1 MVNISQESATERW
14 MRGATRVKGLAM
26 TPELIEQTV
35 ETYTDSIDRYLKL
48 VQMVTNKLEYELR
61 QAKILGRVNGRVK
74 NPDSLRGKLKKFS
87 TDEKKKER
95 IKTPND
101 VFNEVSD
108 LAAVRVTTYLEEDRE
123 RVAEIAR
130 KVFTHRNGKPDYEY
144 DVKENDPR
152 IKDNPH
158 NFYRATH
165 MQICIKPEALRGFD
179 ANLRKAHCELQI
191 TSMLA
196 HVWNEVE
203 HDIVY
208 KGKDDL
214 LPQERTA
221 IESLGLLTKSGDNII
236 GSLISAGLQREKAA
250 EEHRRK
256 QSERF
261 QDAASLSSFL
271 KSYFGDKV
279 AGSKVDFDKYTEEF
293 RRILVGLGWDHPSS
307 VSLKF
312 SPTLLDDAKRESV
325 KFTKY
330 LQKSDLQGKIFDPST
345 CDFLILTTYVAD
357 FASAKKYAEENHGKR
372 REVAMLKA
380 YSAFK
385 N

>member
-1 MVNISQESATERW
+1 
-14 MRGATRVKGLAM
+14 M

-74 NPDSLRGKLKKFS
+74 NPESLRGKLKKFS
-87 TDEKKKER
+87 TDAKKKDR
-95 IKTPND
+95 IKLPAD
-101 VFNEVSD
+101 VFNEMSD

-123 RVAEIAR
+123 RVAEIAKR
-130 KVFTHRNGKPDYEY
+130 VFTHRNGKSDFEYE
-144 DVKENDPR
+144 VKENDPR
-152 IKDNPH
+152 IKDDPH

-208 KGKDDL
+208 KGDKSDL

-236 GSLISAGLQREKAA
+236 GSLISAGTQREKAA
-250 EEHRRK
+250 AEFRRR

-261 QDAASLSSFL
+261 QDAASLSAFL
-271 KSYFGDKV
+271 KSYFGEKV
-279 AGSKVDFDKYTEEF
+279 AGVKVDFDKYAEEL
-293 RRILVGLGWDHPSS
+293 RRILAGMSLDHPNS
-307 VSLKF
+307 VALMF
-312 SPTLLDDAKRESV
+312 SPTLLDESKRESARFL
-325 KFTKY
+325 KFI
-330 LQKSDLQGKIFDPST
+330 QKSDGSNFSFDPLT
-345 CDFLILTTYVAD
+345 CDAFIFATFVAD
-357 FASAKKYAEENHGKR
+357 LAGARKYGESNHGKR
-372 REVAMLKA
+372 REVAMLKS
-380 YSAFK
+380 YLQFK
-385 N
+385 G